1 MVLSMMVI
9 GHRIRLTDTENKP
22 GKMAK
27 SIMVNGLK
35 TTCQVTDSISMQTK
49 LHMMASLRMTKR
61 LDLGSTSG
69 LMVGYILAGGL
80 TEDNMGTV
88 PILEKR
94 RYKNMVF
101 GNMVN
106 VSPGLLKAKSNP
118 LRVGHSTT
126 KNFSRVRI
134 QIPQKT
140 YLLVRPLKHLKA
152 GNKD

>member
-9 GHRIRLTDTENKP
+9 GHKIRLTDTENKP

-61 LDLGSTSG
+61 LDSGSTSG

-80 TEDNMGTV
+80 TEDNMGTA

-94 RYKNMVF
+94 R
-101 GNMVN
+101 
-106 VSPGLLKAKSNP
+106 
-118 LRVGHSTT
+118 
-126 KNFSRVRI
+126 
-134 QIPQKT
+134 
-140 YLLVRPLKHLKA
+140 
-152 GNKD
+152 